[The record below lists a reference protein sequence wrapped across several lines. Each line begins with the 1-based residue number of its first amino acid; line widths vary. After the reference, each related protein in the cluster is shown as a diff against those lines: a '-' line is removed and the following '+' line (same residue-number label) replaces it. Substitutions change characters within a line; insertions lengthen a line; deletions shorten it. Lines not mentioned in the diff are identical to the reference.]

1 MSLCCLCMPQ
11 HPHEGNEALQG
22 LAYNNH
28 CSQSGETSSEGEVG
42 IYIPE
47 ICQIYF
53 IAHTC

>member
-1 MSLCCLCMPQ
+1 MSLCCHCMPQ

-22 LAYNNH
+22 LAYNDH
-28 CSQSGETSSEGEVG
+28 CSQLGETSSEKEVG
-42 IYIPE
+42 IYILE